1 MKKFGVLIVAITCII
16 LTGCGNETLKCSKID
31 NTDTGKTNYNVTIN
45 FSKGKISSADVETIF
60 DVNDDYK
67 DYYAVMADRFK
78 EVLKVYDGKKGI
90 KTNVDSL
97 DNKIKTNITFNL
109 SRMSDKDKN
118 LTGFDYKGS
127 KKNVKAYYEKEGFSC
142 K

>member
-1 MKKFGVLIVAITCII
+1 MKKFGVFIIALCII

-31 NTDTGKTNYNVTIN
+31 NTDAGKTNYNVTIN
-45 FSKGKISSADVETIF
+45 FSKGKISSADIETTF

-67 DYYAVMADRFK
+67 DYYMVMTDRFK
-78 EVLKVYDGKKGI
+78 KTLEIYKDKKGI
-90 KTNVDSL
+90 KTSIDGSN
-97 DNKIKTNITFNL
+97 NKIKTSIIFDL
-109 SRMSDKDKN
+109 SKMSGDDKKI
-118 LTGFDYKGS
+118 TGFDYNGS